1 MARIA
6 RFTTTTR
13 DDDEEGE
20 GEEEE
25 EGEEVVADPGQGYN
39 KPVSRPGL
47 ECNVLRDN

>member
-13 DDDEEGE
+13 DE
-20 GEEEE
+20 EEEE